1 MADPNVTAPVVKVLT
16 VAEALAAT
24 CSPEQTVRWAYG
36 AAIRAN
42 ATTTAAHRQEA
53 LELAGESDVV
63 VAVLG
68 DDLKSSAEW
77 GDRDN
82 LDLPGDQVSGKH
94 FLIAHFV
101 LLTSSREL
109 PGQTWDSVSETETEK
124 EESVFSQMPLLEALV
139 ATGKPVVLVLVTGRT
154 ATFGAGNAVLE
165 KVSAVLSAFRPGEM
179 GGVAV
184 ANILTGKV
192 NPSVSKPV
200 AL

>member
-1 MADPNVTAPVVKVLT
+1 
-16 VAEALAAT
+16 
-24 CSPEQTVRWAYG
+24 
-36 AAIRAN
+36 
-42 ATTTAAHRQEA
+42 
-53 LELAGESDVV
+53 
-63 VAVLG
+63 
-68 DDLKSSAEW
+68 
-77 GDRDN
+77 
-82 LDLPGDQVSGKH
+82 
-94 FLIAHFV
+94 
-101 LLTSSREL
+101 
-109 PGQTWDSVSETETEK
+109 VSETETEK